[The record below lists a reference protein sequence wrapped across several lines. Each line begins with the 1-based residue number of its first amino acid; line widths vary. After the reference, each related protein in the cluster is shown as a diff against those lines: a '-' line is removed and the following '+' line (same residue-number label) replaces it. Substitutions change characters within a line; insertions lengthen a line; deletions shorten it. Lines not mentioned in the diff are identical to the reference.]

1 MPDFLD
7 TNITYLQG
15 VGPKRA
21 ELLSKELNINTF
33 GDLLWYF
40 PYKYID
46 RTKFY
51 KISELDPDLPFV
63 QIKGVIKG
71 YYTEGHGPGKRLVA
85 DFQDDTGSI
94 KLIWFKGVKW
104 ITQTYIPGT
113 EYIVFGKPGVFN
125 GMINIIH
132 PEIEASVKASE
143 RVSSALQAQ
152 YNTTENL
159 KNHFLTSRALSR
171 LMGNLIRQ
179 MNFRLPETLPGYII
193 SKHNLMDIYER
204 YTSHPAML
212 NSKKPDI
219 A

>member
-71 YYTEGHGPGKRLVA
+71 
-85 DFQDDTGSI
+85 
-94 KLIWFKGVKW
+94 
-104 ITQTYIPGT
+104 
-113 EYIVFGKPGVFN
+113 
-125 GMINIIH
+125 
-132 PEIEASVKASE
+132 
-143 RVSSALQAQ
+143 
-152 YNTTENL
+152 
-159 KNHFLTSRALSR
+159 
-171 LMGNLIRQ
+171 
-179 MNFRLPETLPGYII
+179 
-193 SKHNLMDIYER
+193 
-204 YTSHPAML
+204 
-212 NSKKPDI
+212 
-219 A
+219 